1 MEIVVDTNVI
11 ISALLKDGLT
21 RKIIFLAPF
30 DMYTVPFTGLE
41 IEKHKAELLHKS
53 GFDDESFQ
61 YLLDLIFSRIHVVE
75 PGILEPFRE
84 KAIRIM
90 DNVDINDSPFLALAM
105 ALDCPIWSDEDL
117 KK

>member
-41 IEKHKAELLHKS
+41 I
-53 GFDDESFQ
+53 
-61 YLLDLIFSRIHVVE
+61 
-75 PGILEPFRE
+75 
-84 KAIRIM
+84 
-90 DNVDINDSPFLALAM
+90 
-105 ALDCPIWSDEDL
+105 
-117 KK
+117 